1 MIQWIRTRLI
11 AGFFVTVPLVISVA
25 AIVWI
30 FRLIDGWV
38 GPLYSTVIVWLQRA
52 GLLEI
57 SDPAGALHEPPPG
70 LGLLSTAIVV
80 LLVGSF
86 ATNVIGKRLLQ
97 RAESYLL
104 RVPVFRT
111 IYSPVKQLVV
121 AFSPDNEYGFKRV
134 VLVEE
139 PTRGYVL
146 GFLTKEF
153 TVDHGQGPEPM
164 VAVYVPTNHLYLGD
178 VVVCHSDKASFPDI
192 TVEQG
197 IRIFLTGGMA
207 LSSRVRV
214 RRGDDR
220 VGHFRV

>member
-1 MIQWIRTRLI
+1 MQWLRRSFI

-25 AIVWI
+25 AFVWI
-30 FRLIDGWV
+30 FRLIDGFV
-38 GPLYSTVIVWLQRA
+38 GPFYADWLKR
-52 GLLEI
+52 
-57 SDPAGALHEPPPG
+57 DVPG
-70 LGLLSTAIVV
+70 LGILTTALLV
-80 LLVGSF
+80 LLVGAL

-97 RAESYLL
+97 KTEGYLL

-111 IYSPVKQLVV
+111 IYAPVKQLVV

-139 PTRGYVL
+139 PRGFVM
-146 GFLTKEF
+146 GFLTREF
-153 TVDHGQGPEPM
+153 TIDRGQGPEPM
-164 VAVYVPTNHLYLGD
+164 IAVYVPTNHLYLGD
-178 VVVCHSDKASFPDI
+178 VVICARDKASYPDV

-207 LSSRVRV
+207 LPSRLKA

-220 VGHFRV
+220 VGDFRV